1 MTACLRGMCGEAN
14 NMFTGL
20 IQKVG
25 TISAVGQRG
34 NYRILTIASELADAS
49 IRIGESIACDGA
61 CLTVV
66 ENHTGSFRVEAS
78 QETAQRTILNDYRA
92 GSRINLERA
101 LQIGDRL
108 GGHFVM
114 GHIDTVG
121 AIDYSRMIGE
131 SLEIALGYSPEYDPL
146 VIEKGSIAINGVS
159 LTVNRVKPGWLS
171 VNIIPHTV
179 GETTIS
185 NIRGGRRVNLEF
197 DMIGK
202 YVLKSQGKGPAGSLT
217 LDKLRESGW

>member
-1 MTACLRGMCGEAN
+1 
-14 NMFTGL
+14 MFTGL
-20 IQKVG
+20 IQAVG
-25 TISAVGQRG
+25 TISAVGRRG
-34 NYRILTIASELADAS
+34 NYRILTVASELADNT

-66 ENHTGSFRVEAS
+66 KQRTGSFVVEAS
-78 QETAQRTILNDYRA
+78 QETARRTILADYRNGA
-92 GSRINLERA
+92 RINLERA
-101 LQIGDRL
+101 LQVGDRL

-114 GHIDTVG
+114 GHVDTVG
-121 AIDYSRMIGE
+121 RVDYCRSVGE
-131 SLEIALGYSPEYDPL
+131 SLEIALAYGESYDSL

-159 LTVNRVKPGWLS
+159 LTVNEVKPGWLS
-171 VNIIPHTV
+171 VNVIPHTV
-179 GETTIS
+179 GETTIGD
-185 NIRGGRRVNLEF
+185 IRGGRRVNLEF